1 MENNKQIIRQIK
13 NQIID
18 LKRKVIAV
26 NGGIEVNTTIIRNI
40 LARIER
46 NKGIPGDDVL
56 LLEINEELERQY
68 SALDKFNESIIEL
81 YDKLDLANSGLS
93 ETEVNQN
100 PPEKI

>member
-46 NKGIPGDDVL
+46 NMGIPGDDVL